1 MKRLFAMLAA
11 AAIAFSVLPAQAR
24 AVSTSASC
32 AILMDADSRRILY
45 AQNIHETRLIASIT
59 KLMTAL
65 VAVEQE
71 PDLDQMVTIQ
81 PEWLGSEGPSIYLK
95 AGEQITLKGLLY
107 GLLLQSGN
115 DAAMAIACFVAGDE
129 ASFVELMNQK
139 AWELGMDHSSFA
151 NPSGLNHE
159 NHYSTAYDM
168 ALLACACLENET
180 VAGICATR
188 SITIGS
194 RTFANHNRLLYQYEG
209 CVGMKTGYTERAG
222 RTLVSAARRDGQTL
236 VCVTLNDGNDW
247 KDHKTLLDYG
257 FSTYPSSTLCQKG
270 QTFGNVAVS
279 GSLLPSVEVAA
290 ADEVSFPLKDGEELE
305 LEVDLT
311 DVVQA
316 PVAEGAVVGTVWW
329 KLNGQ
334 AVAHTQLVCAGGA
347 GEDLYQPDSW
357 WERLWA
363 SLGGQAEYR
372 LGAQMV

>member
-1 MKRLFAMLAA
+1 MRRLFAVLTAA
-11 AAIAFSVLPAQAR
+11 VIAFSIPVR
-24 AVSTSASC
+24 AGAVGTSASC

-45 AQNIHETRLIASIT
+45 AQNIHEARLIASIT

-65 VAVEQE
+65 VAVERE
-71 PDLDQMVTIQ
+71 PDLEQVVTIQ
-81 PEWLGSEGPSIYLK
+81 PEWLGSEGSSIYLK
-95 AGEQITLKGLLY
+95 PGEQITLKALLY

-115 DAAMAIACFVAGDE
+115 DAAMAIACFLAGDE

-159 NHYSTAYDM
+159 DHYSTAYDM

-180 VAGICATR
+180 VADICSTR
-188 SITIGS
+188 TITIEG

-247 KDHKTLLDYG
+247 KDHASLLDYG
-257 FSTYPSSTLCQKG
+257 FSTYPRVILCEKG
-270 QTFGNVAVS
+270 QTFGGLPVS
-279 GSLLPSVEVAA
+279 GSLLTAVEAVAA
-290 ADEVSFPLKDGEELE
+290 REVSFPLMEGEELE

-311 DVVQA
+311 DAVQA
-316 PVAEGAVVGTVWW
+316 PISAGTVMGTAWW
-329 KLNGQ
+329 KLDGQ
-334 AVAHTQLVCAGGA
+334 AVAYTELVCASGA
-347 GEDLYQPDSW
+347 GLDLYEPDNW
-357 WERLWA
+357 WDRLWSA
-363 SLGGQAEYR
+363 LRGHAEYGFGAR
-372 LGAQMV
+372 LV

>member
-1 MKRLFAMLAA
+1 MRRLFAVLTAA
-11 AAIAFSVLPAQAR
+11 VIAFSIPVR
-24 AVSTSASC
+24 AGAVGTSASC

-45 AQNIHETRLIASIT
+45 AQNIHEARLIASIT

-65 VAVEQE
+65 VAVERE
-71 PDLDQMVTIQ
+71 PDLEQVVTIQ
-81 PEWLGSEGPSIYLK
+81 PEWLGSEGSSIYLK
-95 AGEQITLKGLLY
+95 PGEQITLKALLY

-115 DAAMAIACFVAGDE
+115 DAAMAIACFLAGDE

-159 NHYSTAYDM
+159 DHYSTAYDM

-180 VAGICATR
+180 VADICSTR
-188 SITIGS
+188 TITIEG

-247 KDHKTLLDYG
+247 KDHASLLDYG
-257 FSTYPSSTLCQKG
+257 FSTYPRVILCEKG
-270 QTFGNVAVS
+270 QTFGGLPVS
-279 GSLLPSVEVAA
+279 GSLLTTVEAVAA
-290 ADEVSFPLKDGEELE
+290 REVSFPLMEGEELE
-305 LEVDLT
+305 LEVNLT
-311 DVVQA
+311 DAVQA
-316 PVAEGAVVGTVWW
+316 PISAGTVMGIAWW

-334 AVAHTQLVCAGGA
+334 TVAYTDLVCASGA
-347 GEDLYQPDSW
+347 GLDLYEPDNW
-357 WERLWA
+357 WDRLWSA
-363 SLGGQAEYR
+363 LRGHAEYGFGAR
-372 LGAQMV
+372 LV

>member
-1 MKRLFAMLAA
+1 MRRLFAVLTAA
-11 AAIAFSVLPAQAR
+11 VIAFSIPVR
-24 AVSTSASC
+24 AGAVGTSASC

-45 AQNIHETRLIASIT
+45 AQNIHEARLIASIT

-65 VAVEQE
+65 VAVERE
-71 PDLDQMVTIQ
+71 PDLEQVVTIQ
-81 PEWLGSEGPSIYLK
+81 PEWLGSEGSSIYLK
-95 AGEQITLKGLLY
+95 PGEQITLKALLY

-159 NHYSTAYDM
+159 DHYSTAYDM

-180 VAGICATR
+180 VADICSTR
-188 SITIGS
+188 TITIEG

-247 KDHKTLLDYG
+247 KDHASLLDYG
-257 FSTYPSSTLCQKG
+257 FSTYPRVILCEKG
-270 QTFGNVAVS
+270 QTFGGLPVS
-279 GSLLPSVEVAA
+279 GSLLTAVEAVAA
-290 ADEVSFPLKDGEELE
+290 REVSFPLMEGEELE
-305 LEVDLT
+305 LEVNLT
-311 DVVQA
+311 DAVQA
-316 PVAEGAVVGTVWW
+316 PISAGTVMGIAWW

-334 AVAHTQLVCAGGA
+334 TVAYTDLVCASGA
-347 GEDLYQPDSW
+347 GLDLYEPDNW
-357 WERLWA
+357 WDRLWSA
-363 SLGGQAEYR
+363 LRGHAEYGFGAR
-372 LGAQMV
+372 LV

>member
-1 MKRLFAMLAA
+1 MRRLFAVLTAA
-11 AAIAFSVLPAQAR
+11 VIAFSIPVR
-24 AVSTSASC
+24 AGAAGTSASC

-45 AQNIHETRLIASIT
+45 AQNIHEARLIASIT

-71 PDLDQMVTIQ
+71 PDLEQVVTIQ
-81 PEWLGSEGPSIYLK
+81 PEWLGSEGSSIYLK
-95 AGEQITLKGLLY
+95 PGEQITLKALLY

-159 NHYSTAYDM
+159 DHYSTAYDM

-180 VAGICATR
+180 VADICSTR
-188 SITIGS
+188 TITIEG

-247 KDHKTLLDYG
+247 KDHASLLDYG
-257 FSTYPSSTLCQKG
+257 FSTYPRVILCEKG
-270 QTFGNVAVS
+270 QTFGGLPVS
-279 GSLLPSVEVAA
+279 GSLLTTVEAVAA
-290 ADEVSFPLKDGEELE
+290 REVSFPLMEGEELE

-311 DVVQA
+311 DAVQA
-316 PVAEGAVVGTVWW
+316 PISAGTVMGTAWW
-329 KLNGQ
+329 KLDGQ
-334 AVAHTQLVCAGGA
+334 PVAYTELVCASGA
-347 GEDLYQPDSW
+347 GLDLYEPDNW
-357 WERLWA
+357 WDRLWSA
-363 SLGGQAEYR
+363 LRGHAEYGFGAR
-372 LGAQMV
+372 LV